1 MGMNFYFLH
10 LTTKFLALDP
20 ITTLKKRFIV
30 SMFISSFTRGRSEY
44 SLHSAHS
51 YSHAWPLSI
60 QLEDIDKEINRLAKN
75 TASVTNLEFRIL
87 SSFDKSMSA
96 IISAVFKATIGL
108 IVDKGRDVA
117 AERMKEGDVTDQKFR
132 SLIVRD
138 LKEIHNKLDALSQKD
153 LKAAVDFFETGLGC
167 LYKAVD
173 TMHRANVSL
182 AAAKVSERNEEDD
195 FKQITLPSDADPE
208 KTIVLAD
215 GIRNMQLTELD
226 ETTKSLLSDAQENF
240 RLAVEYTTQACNNE
254 ALSTFDRITAIRY
267 RVMAAMLKSA
277 AETVRTTGDLKST
290 LQKALP
296 ECEQCLKKLNSLPA
310 VQKSFKVELSK
321 GLLNIRGQFGKDER
335 MQIISIVCQVNRTIY
350 DAMRTVG
357 KDVHVLVWP
366 YVDIGED
373 QVDPLRD
380 VRVLQMLA
388 KSENVDME
396 QYRITPGWSFDVRG
410 GLYKSNDLATNTL
423 GQFLCTSETTVHVY
437 DNNGTFQFSFNPQTD
452 DAKTEIRLVDVVT
465 EDVSEK
471 IYLLVTLYNGPR
483 FEDEVQ
489 VLNKTTDLQYKFP
502 VTSGYRLIVSGSK
515 LVILSASEAHV
526 YNQNGEFDHSFEFF
540 KRESSRYLADCTATY
555 NGRILIMQN
564 KGDFSDYHRVHVFT
578 MEGQEIAKFKS
589 GVGLNLEHMS
599 FSPRSAGEHVVIA
612 GSNYGGGIITVELYT
627 VDGKLVRRILLR
639 KKHRLFLDGIT
650 VTMEGHIAVC
660 FHPKDGNGKVLVYKN

>member
-1 MGMNFYFLH
+1 
-10 LTTKFLALDP
+10 
-20 ITTLKKRFIV
+20 
-30 SMFISSFTRGRSEY
+30 
-44 SLHSAHS
+44 
-51 YSHAWPLSI
+51 
-60 QLEDIDKEINRLAKN
+60 
-75 TASVTNLEFRIL
+75 
-87 SSFDKSMSA
+87 MSA

-117 AERMKEGDVTDQKFR
+117 AERLKEGDVADQKFR

-138 LKEIHNKLDALSQKD
+138 LKEIHYKLDALSQKD
-153 LKAAVDFFETGLGC
+153 LNAAIDFFETGLGC

-173 TMHRANVSL
+173 TMRSANVSL
-182 AAAKVSERNEEDD
+182 GAAKVSERNEEGD
-195 FKQITLPSDADPE
+195 FKQVTLPSDTDPE
-208 KTIVLAD
+208 KTLVLAD

-226 ETTKSLLSDAQENF
+226 ETTKSLLSDALEKF
-240 RLAVEYTTQACNNE
+240 RLAVEDATHACNNE

-277 AETVRTTGDLKST
+277 AETVRTTGDLTST

-310 VQKSFKVELSK
+310 VQNSFKVELSK

-380 VRVLQMLA
+380 VRVLQMLE
-388 KSENVDME
+388 KSEKVDME
-396 QYRITPGWSFDVRG
+396 HYRIAPELSFDVTMAG
-410 GLYKSNDLATNTL
+410 IVFATNTV
-423 GQFLCTSETTVHVY
+423 GQFLFAEKGGRTVHVF
-437 DNNGTFQFSFNPQTD
+437 DKNGTFEFSFNPQTD
-452 DAKTEIRLVDVVT
+452 DAKIEILIADLVT

-471 IYLLVTLYNGPR
+471 IYLLIELYNKGGWER
-483 FEDEVQ
+483 EVQ
-489 VLNKTTDLQYKFP
+489 VLNKTADLQYKFP
-502 VTSGYRLIVSGSK
+502 VKGGRIRSSHRLIVSGSK
-515 LVILSASEAHV
+515 LVILAKCEAHV
-526 YNQNGEFDHSFEFF
+526 YNQNGEFELSFEFF
-540 KRESSRYLADCTATY
+540 KSEGDKYLADCTATCD
-555 NGRILIMQN
+555 GRIMIMHPKRN
-564 KGDFSDYHRVHVFT
+564 FSDYHSVHVFT
-578 MEGQEIAKFKS
+578 MEGKEVAKFKF
-589 GVGLNLEHMS
+589 GVGVNLDEML

-612 GSNYGGGIITVELYT
+612 GYNDKDGIIIVEFYT

-639 KKHRLFLDGIT
+639 NKGRRFFDGIT
-650 VTMEGHIAVC
+650 VTMKGHIAV
-660 FHPKDGNGKVLVYKN
+660 FVDGKAVVY